1 MRPVPCSE
9 ELFVAESPRK
19 IIINNDD
26 SNSNAIRQKKKRVV
40 FIIVVILTQALLRV
54 HHTMRLGVL
63 FKCIQKASGTSRIP
77 VKILESSSP

>member
-1 MRPVPCSE
+1 MRPIPYSE
-9 ELFVAESPRK
+9 ELLVAESPRK

-40 FIIVVILTQALLRV
+40 IIVVILTQALLRV
-54 HHTMRLGVL
+54 HHSMRLGVL